1 MLAFK
6 SFKKFQAGF
15 FKSKSKFPQ
24 LIVEVMISD
33 GKSEM
38 GAEIHGPA
46 APPKTIR
53 FQPQAQG
60 LHIAKNCQSL
70 GDCWNT
76 ICSKR
81 PVISRGLPQ
90 NPVFSTGFETVK
102 EIGLNSSLR
111 KSIVVPL
118 GYLKHLKTSPWK
130 IPNSWMV
137 GKSKKKGDLG
147 VPPFWE
153 TFIFSSHEVICFEAL
168 LFSCPKTKSHWL
180 TDMQR

>member
-1 MLAFK
+1 MGSLK
-6 SFKKFQAGF
+6 WGRKFTALRPHQ
-15 FKSKSKFPQ
+15 KP
-24 LIVEVMISD
+24 SD
-33 GKSEM
+33 SSLKRRACTS
-38 GAEIHGPA
+38 P
-46 APPKTIR
+46 
-53 FQPQAQG
+53 
-60 LHIAKNCQSL
+60 KNCQSL

-81 PVISRGLPQ
+81 PVLSRGLPQ

-137 GKSKKKGDLG
+137 GKSKNKKDDLG

-153 TFIFSSHEVICFEAL
+153 TFICSSHEVICFEAL

>member
-1 MLAFK
+1 
-6 SFKKFQAGF
+6 
-15 FKSKSKFPQ
+15 
-24 LIVEVMISD
+24 
-33 GKSEM
+33 M

-137 GKSKKKGDLG
+137 GKCWKIPKKKMIQGYPM
-147 VPPFWE
+147 VSKFWE